1 MQPGNTCRQGPRK
14 LASGPIPSLAHT
26 LRDANLKTKILDNKP
41 VTFSKGYRHPVVGQF
56 DVEVASRN
64 SRDGSRRHVV
74 RQLTDKLAATTF
86 FRMRAFLLA

>member
-1 MQPGNTCRQGPRK
+1 
-14 LASGPIPSLAHT
+14 
-26 LRDANLKTKILDNKP
+26 
-41 VTFSKGYRHPVVGQF
+41 VGQF

-64 SRDGSRRHVV
+64 SRDSLRRHVV